1 MAKKR
6 MLVLIKSIYRDCPK
20 LLIVME
26 ICIEL
31 NIAHKYE
38 FWLGD

>member
-1 MAKKR
+1 
-6 MLVLIKSIYRDCPK
+6 MLVLIKSIYRDCSK
-20 LLIVME
+20 LLIVMK